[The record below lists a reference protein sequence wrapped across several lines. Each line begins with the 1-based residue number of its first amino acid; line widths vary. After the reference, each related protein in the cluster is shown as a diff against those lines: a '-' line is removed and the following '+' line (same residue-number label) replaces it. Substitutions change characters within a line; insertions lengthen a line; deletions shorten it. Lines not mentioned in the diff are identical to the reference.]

1 MIRVTPP
8 TTPIA
13 TIAEAKKQARVD
25 GDDEDDLIQT
35 YLDAATSWVDGF
47 DGVLGRCVM
56 SQTWQASAEEVACG
70 LAPPDVV
77 SQVDNE
83 DGSVDYTCAMPSE
96 KVASVK
102 AAVLLLVSYWYDQRS
117 AATESRLEDAPLAVR
132 SLLSP
137 LRVWI

>member
-1 MIRVTPP
+1 MIRITPP

-13 TIAEAKKQARVD
+13 TIVEAKAQARVD
-25 GDDEDDLIQT
+25 GDDEDALIQT

-56 SQTWQASAEEVACG
+56 SQTWQASADEVACG
-70 LAPPDVV
+70 PVPLDVLT
-77 SQVDNE
+77 QVDNE
-83 DGSVDYTCAMPSE
+83 DGSVDYTCALPSE

-102 AAVLLLVSYWYDQRS
+102 ASVLLLVAYWYDQRS
-117 AATESRLEDAPLAVR
+117 AATAGKFEDAPLAVR
-132 SLLSP
+132 ALLAP